1 MTTHGKYVK
10 ESEGKAAREE
20 RWKKKKR

>member
-10 ESEGKAAREE
+10 ESEGKAARGDGG
-20 RWKKKKR
+20 RKKKR